1 MGNIEKSYSKCA
13 YQFTIRTSTGKKVT
27 VNAFGMERITGPVS
41 KLDTDVL
48 NQLSPDY
55 DPQCLQRKSLN
66 VDVLLGCDHFGLH
79 PKKEEAQCGENLSIM
94 SGELGICLQGS
105 HPDLK
110 EETRYDTN
118 LAKTIHDIRHKAQ
131 LEITQMPVLE
141 ITQSSPVK
149 SCRLKV
155 RTKAMTVSIAGHMLL
170 SPRTI
175 EKRTVS
181 REFYPRRTARH
192 RNVTSMWWLP
202 L

>member
-1 MGNIEKSYSKCA
+1 
-13 YQFTIRTSTGKKVT
+13 
-27 VNAFGMERITGPVS
+27 MEIITDHVS
-41 KLDTDVL
+41 KINTDIL
-48 NQLSPDY
+48 NQLFPDY
-55 DPQCLQRKSLN
+55 DPECLQRKSSN

-94 SGELGICLQGS
+94 SGELGVWKWS

-118 LAKTIHDIRHKAQ
+118 LAKTIHDIRHK
-131 LEITQMPVLE
+131 LILRVLE

-155 RTKAMTVSIAGHMLL
+155 RTKAITGSIAGHMLL

-175 EKRTVS
+175 EKRIVK
-181 REFYPRRTARH
+181 
-192 RNVTSMWWLP
+192 
-202 L
+202 